1 MAKAFK
7 RLIRMEKAARLE
19 ALLYTD
25 AEIAQHLNLTPA
37 GLAQVKLDP
46 DYESVRR
53 RLKDGIA
60 SETDNIIAREGEY
73 VRDRI
78 RDMVPAALD
87 SLYRAAISNNE
98 HIRLRAATQ
107 ILNRDGRVA
116 EVSRIGLPTEDQ
128 GGAGTKIDDDIASA
142 LISVAKLQRDR
153 EEKERQIEA
162 ENAFKNS
169 NEGSSSIQ

>member
-1 MAKAFK
+1 MAKAYK
-7 RLIRMEKAARLE
+7 RLIRIEKAVRLE
-19 ALLYTD
+19 ACLYTD

-46 DYESVRR
+46 DYDSVRR
-53 RLKDGIA
+53 RIRDGIA
-60 SETDNIIAREGEY
+60 SETDNIISREGDY

-78 RDMVPAALD
+78 REMVPAALD
-87 SLYRAAISNNE
+87 SLYKAAISNNE

-128 GGAGTKIDDDIASA
+128 GGAGTKIDDDIAAA
-142 LISVAKLQRDR
+142 LTGIMKLQKER
-153 EEKERQIEA
+153 EEKEQQID
-162 ENAFKNS
+162 AFGQKIS
-169 NEGSSSIQ
+169 SEGTIQ